1 MKEMLRPAAEWE
13 LQGMLADC
21 VERRVP
27 IEVMGN
33 GSKRGVG
40 RPVQAGATLS
50 TGALKGLPLYEPSE
64 LVMSART
71 GTPLADVEAKLAGN
85 GQMLAFEPID
95 LGPAL
100 GEPPAA
106 QTIGAVF
113 AANLSGA
120 RRILA
125 GAARDNLIG
134 IRAVNGRAELFKS
147 GGRVM
152 KNVTGYDLARG
163 LAGSWGTLGVLTEVT
178 FKVVPQPE
186 ETGTLVYLGL
196 TDELAAELM
205 CAAMGT
211 PYEVSGAVHLPLNL
225 ARRLGEA
232 GLATAD
238 KPLTAL
244 RIENF
249 STSVGYRRAAL
260 REALKPFGFIEA
272 VDLDHEQSLQLWGAL
287 RQLAMFSFSVAP
299 LWRISTAPRKGPEL
313 VAAIKRHM
321 ATAEAFYDWSGGL
334 VWLEVPPSADAGAAD
349 IRRAVAVHGGHAT
362 LVRAEPAVRAVVEVF
377 QPLTPAIERLT
388 RGLKSAFDP
397 AGLLNPGRMYAHI

>member
-1 MKEMLRPAAEWE
+1 MQEVLRPAAEWE

-21 VERRVP
+21 VQRRVP
-27 IEVMGN
+27 IEVLGN

-40 RPVQAGATLS
+40 RPVQAGITLS
-50 TGALKGLPLYEPSE
+50 TGALKGFPLYEPSE

-71 GTPLADVEAKLAGN
+71 GTPLAEVETKLAAN

-100 GEPPAA
+100 GEPPEA

-125 GAARDNLIG
+125 GAARDHLLG
-134 IRAVNGRAELFKS
+134 IRAVNGRGELFKS

-178 FKVVPQPE
+178 FKVLPRAE

-196 TDELAAELM
+196 TDELATELL
-205 CAAMGT
+205 CAALGT

-232 GLATAD
+232 GVEMPD
-238 KPLTAL
+238 KALTAL

-249 STSVGYRRAAL
+249 SRSVAYRRGAL
-260 REALKPFGFIEA
+260 REALKPFGF
-272 VDLDHEQSLQLWGAL
+272 VDAIDLGHEQSLKLWAGL
-287 RQLAMFSFSVAP
+287 RTLAMFPFKVAP
-299 LWRISTAPRKGPEL
+299 LWRISTTPRRGPEL

-321 ATAEAFYDWSGGL
+321 PTAEAFYDWSGGL

-362 LVRAEPAVRAVVEVF
+362 LVRAEPAVRAVVDVF
-377 QPLTPAIERLT
+377 QPLSPAIERLT
-388 RGLKSAFDP
+388 LGLKSAFDP